1 MLPKDAPTHLDEDE
15 ELIEAEP
22 DGSEDPGSQLDRDA
36 TVPLFDPDQKS
47 KTDR

>member
-1 MLPKDAPTHLDEDE
+1 MLPKDEPVHQEEDE

-36 TVPLFDPDQKS
+36 TVPLFDPNKAS
-47 KTDR
+47 KTD